1 MNSRLKVV
9 NERYPQIS
17 VMRLMSVESFC
28 RDLILSY
35 ESKGTLVPQSSAMEI
50 AQYKPHPMLELFTKE
65 SLFSARES
73 QASDRELIGGKK
85 LYLVPTSHGESYDPD
100 FAPNPS
106 PLSELPNIERWTLTY
121 VVSALEILAGKRSPQ
136 QLARSTHRFTYN
148 SLLRRIGCTTE
159 VPKIRRVH
167 RNEPIEGVIEVN
179 VTLVFKERV
188 RALVARFE
196 GVDRKWLCTEFEIL

>member
-1 MNSRLKVV
+1 
-9 NERYPQIS
+9 
-17 VMRLMSVESFC
+17 
-28 RDLILSY
+28 
-35 ESKGTLVPQSSAMEI
+35 MEI
-50 AQYKPHPMLELFTKE
+50 AQYKPHPMLDLFTKE
-65 SLFSARES
+65 SLFSIKES
-73 QASDRELIGGKK
+73 QVSEKELTGGKK

-148 SLLRRIGCTTE
+148 SLLRRIGSTTE

-167 RNEPIEGVIEVN
+167 RNQPIEGVIEVN

>member
-1 MNSRLKVV
+1 M
-9 NERYPQIS
+9 
-17 VMRLMSVESFC
+17 ESLC
-28 RDLILSY
+28 KDLILSY
-35 ESKGTLVPQSSAMEI
+35 ELNSRAIPQSSAMEI
-50 AQYKPHPMLELFTKE
+50 AQYKPHPMLDLFTKE
-65 SLFSARES
+65 SLFSIRES
-73 QASDRELIGGKK
+73 QVSEKELIGGQK

-148 SLLRRIGCTTE
+148 SLLRRIGSATE

-167 RNEPIEGVIEVN
+167 RNQPIEGVIEVN